1 MKAGRLIEVLK
12 KVSPDA
18 EVRCGIGNVP
28 TLMITNLLNL
38 KRIPKYEVKSVLTKP
53 DDDKCCTLLIK
64 RNGGIKMRFKK
75 LSEYDE
81 EIKKIDIILDNF
93 KEYIN
98 NYPQEMGIKPTY
110 ISMKYLREELKKE
123 RDNLEFYKATQEA
136 LDRCDN
142 SEKGMSVEE
151 FLKELDSW

>member
-53 DDDKCCTLLIK
+53 DDDKYCTLLIK

-81 EIKKIDIILDNF
+81 ELKSSYPDMNDDTVLYQIIF
-93 KEYIN
+93 
-98 NYPQEMGIKPTY
+98 
-110 ISMKYLREELKKE
+110 ELP
-123 RDNLEFYKATQEA
+123 EFPW
-136 LDRCDN
+136 
-142 SEKGMSVEE
+142 
-151 FLKELDSW
+151 ELF

>member
-53 DDDKCCTLLIK
+53 DDGKYYGDKGVVCS
-64 RNGGIKMRFKK
+64 RW
-75 LSEYDE
+75 
-81 EIKKIDIILDNF
+81 
-93 KEYIN
+93 
-98 NYPQEMGIKPTY
+98 
-110 ISMKYLREELKKE
+110 EL
-123 RDNLEFYKATQEA
+123 
-136 LDRCDN
+136 
-142 SEKGMSVEE
+142 EK
-151 FLKELDSW
+151 

>member
-1 MKAGRLIEVLK
+1 MKAGRLIEALK
-12 KVSPDA
+12 LVSPDA

-53 DDDKCCTLLIK
+53 DDDKYCTLLIK

-81 EIKKIDIILDNF
+81 EIKRIDIILDNF

-98 NYPQEMGIKPTY
+98 NYPKEMGVKPTY

-136 LDRCDN
+136 FDRCDACR
-142 SEKGMSVEE
+142 KV
-151 FLKELDSW
+151 F